1 LTLVLLALALAGCG
15 GSDNGS
21 AEQSEPP
28 PPSATTPD
36 CPPLDGAALTARKSA
51 QLGKGDPVYLTDV
64 STEAEECTDR
74 VVFDFK
80 ESAAG
85 PGYEIRYRPEQEAK
99 TEDATGN
106 PLAIAGSAFLVLR
119 LYPAMT
125 AEINGEDVT
134 PTYTGPRSIA
144 PADTKVVREIVKTGD
159 FEAVVTWA
167 IGIDKKRPFT
177 VTSTKSQLVVEI
189 GSS

>member
-1 LTLVLLALALAGCG
+1 
-15 GSDNGS
+15 
-21 AEQSEPP
+21 
-28 PPSATTPD
+28 
-36 CPPLDGAALTARKSA
+36 
-51 QLGKGDPVYLTDV
+51 
-64 STEAEECTDR
+64 
-74 VVFDFK
+74 VFDFK

-144 PADTKVVREIVKTGD
+144 PADTKVVREIAKTGD